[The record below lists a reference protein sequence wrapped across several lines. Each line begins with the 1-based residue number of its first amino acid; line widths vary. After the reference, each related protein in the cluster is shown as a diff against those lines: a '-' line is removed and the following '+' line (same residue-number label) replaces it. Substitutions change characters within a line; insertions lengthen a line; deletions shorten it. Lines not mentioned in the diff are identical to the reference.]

1 VFSEEIKKLLDSED
15 KKFIN
20 LKLSKH
26 MIKHRSFIAKN
37 YELIFWKEYEK
48 EIFEHKKR
56 NAGARAANSY
66 LRDLKVRTHYDRV
79 T

>member
-1 VFSEEIKKLLDSED
+1 
-15 KKFIN
+15 
-20 LKLSKH
+20 
-26 MIKHRSFIAKN
+26 MIKHRSFIAEN

-48 EIFEHKKR
+48 EEFEHKKR